1 MAAEQLDLAMQA
13 LSAAPADAGTAVHE
27 TRKAIKRLRTIDRL
41 RACTLPSKRRRR
53 RRKAL
58 RSAAQALSGARDA
71 EVALA
76 TLEAT
81 IVQGEE
87 RLASRPGVMR
97 LRASLLAERIAA
109 EDELKTAR
117 GGGVEAAL
125 MTLSSL
131 KEEEGVQGGS
141 QPSGSGWTVTG
152 LMKIYATGRKAM
164 WRALRSEEATDMHE
178 WRKRVK
184 DLRYAAEALTTVGK
198 QDAATE
204 RMRRLAK
211 RADKLGEALG
221 EEHDLALLAA
231 RVKAQRALFA
241 KDRKGRKALLRAL
254 KRRRRRLR
262 KQTSKLGRK
271 LYDDKPKRF
280 AKRMKRALA

>member
-152 LMKIYATGRKAM
+152 LTKIYATGRKAM